1 MTLIEVMVAIAILI
15 IGSYFLVKTTYNVS
29 AAQREIQDRMATMAE
44 VERVVEEIMAYSG
57 SNSDLY
63 TVYDAPPDVVS
74 WDSAAAGA
82 TVPVP
87 KLVDSNTA
95 PGEQLE
101 VRLTCLRDD
110 PI

>member
-63 TVYDAPPDVVS
+63 TV
-74 WDSAAAGA
+74 
-82 TVPVP
+82 
-87 KLVDSNTA
+87 
-95 PGEQLE
+95 
-101 VRLTCLRDD
+101 
-110 PI
+110 